1 MRGDGD
7 GFLVSPDGTRQWGRF
22 GAAGLLLR
30 APRAG
35 GGAVV
40 LMQHRAPWSH
50 QGGTWALPGGARDS
64 HESSV
69 HAAVREAQEEAGIA
83 PDAVRVRGS
92 RITSTAESGWTY
104 TTVVADVPE
113 TLRTVANKES
123 AELAWVPE
131 EEVDDRPLHPGFAA
145 AWPDLRASAA
155 RLDLGGI
162 AEAEAIAALLPRTVD
177 LAERGFLW
185 LDAIVGAAVFTD
197 LGGSADGAA
206 GALSDAGERTA
217 RREPA
222 ASGPGDSG
230 APGSSVGV
238 DGVAR
243 SARPR
248 AAGSEVPTV
257 RIIQDINRSAPSSED
272 LVLTLDQLLN

>member
-30 APRAG
+30 APRTG
-35 GGAVV
+35 GGAMV

-92 RITSTAESGWTY
+92 RITSTAASGWTY

-162 AEAEAIAALLPRTVD
+162 ADAEAIAALLPRTVD

-185 LDAIVGAAVFTD
+185 LDAIAGATVCTD
-197 LGGSADGAA
+197 LGGSADGVA
-206 GALSDAGERTA
+206 GALSVPDAGERDA
-217 RREPA
+217 RREP
-222 ASGPGDSG
+222 GDSG
-230 APGSSVGV
+230 SAVGV

-248 AAGSEVPTV
+248 AAGSEIPTV
-257 RIIQDINRSAPSSED
+257 RIIQDVNGSAPSSED